1 MTDTASPQLYS
12 PRDVRF
18 LVACLMLALLM
29 VAFNQ
34 TLLSTALPTIAG
46 ELGGA
51 DRIAWVVSGFVLTST
66 ASMPIYGSLSDV
78 VGRRGLLALA
88 IVIFTGG
95 SVAAAL
101 ATTMDGLIVCRLIQG
116 VGGGGLL
123 VLSQTILADAV
134 PARERAKYAGVFG
147 AVWAVASVIGPLLG
161 GWFTDGPGWNWAF
174 WLNVPIGAIA
184 LGLTLRFVKPSQS
197 RLRPEPDFFGI
208 IFLLIGTTTVVLLA
222 TWAGTVFEWNSPETV
237 GMAAIS
243 LASATGF
250 VFAEYRAVQPIM
262 SLKLF
267 RDRTFVLA
275 TGAAL
280 LVSGIAMFAVVTYLP
295 VYVQMV
301 MGLNATESGLILI
314 PMIGSILV
322 SSAVTGYTV
331 TRTGRYKLIPI
342 VGSVIVG
349 IALVLMSTMDASTT
363 VFEVCAYSA
372 LMGAG
377 LGTVTQLL
385 VLIVQNALPAI
396 MVGSATASNNY
407 FRQVGAAVGI
417 SAVGSAF
424 TATLAT
430 TLAGTRIGDTAV
442 AVDLETLT
450 PSVLAQM
457 PVTLQSEVA
466 EAYSAALP
474 PLFLL
479 LSPLALVATVLLAF
493 LETKPL
499 ANHQK
504 ATGDAEYEI

>member
-1 MTDTASPQLYS
+1 
-12 PRDVRF
+12 
-18 LVACLMLALLM
+18 MLTLLM

-34 TLLSTALPTIAG
+34 TVLSTALPTIAG

-51 DRIAWVVSGFVLTST
+51 DRIVWVVSGFVLTST
-66 ASMPIYGSLSDV
+66 ASMPIYGSLSDI

-88 IVIFTGG
+88 IVIFMGG

-101 ATTMDGLIVCRLIQG
+101 ATTMDFLVLCRLVQG

-123 VLSQTILADAV
+123 VLSQIILADAV
-134 PARERAKYAGVFG
+134 PPRERAKYAGVFG
-147 AVWAVASVIGPLLG
+147 AVWAVASIVGPLLG

-174 WLNVPIGAIA
+174 WLNVPIGVIA
-184 LGLTLRFVKPSQS
+184 LGLTLRYVKPSRS
-197 RLRPEPDFFGI
+197 LLRPQPDLFGI
-208 IFLLIGTTTVVLLA
+208 VFLLIGTTAVVLLA
-222 TWAGTVFEWNSPETV
+222 TWAGTVFAWNSPETI

-243 LASATGF
+243 LASAIGF
-250 VFAEYRAVQPIM
+250 VIAERRALHPIM
-262 SLKLF
+262 SLRLF

-275 TGAAL
+275 TGSAL
-280 LVSGIAMFAVVTYLP
+280 LVSGVAMFAVVTYLP
-295 VYVQMV
+295 IYVQMV
-301 MGLNATESGLILI
+301 MGLGATESGLILI

-342 VGSVIVG
+342 VGSAIVG
-349 IALVLMSTMDASTT
+349 IALMLMSTMDASTT

-385 VLIVQNALPAI
+385 VLIVQNALPAF

-430 TLAGTRIGDTAV
+430 TLAGTPIGHSIT
-442 AVDLETLT
+442 VDLETLT

-457 PVTLQSEVA
+457 PDAAQSAVA

-479 LSPLALVATVLLAF
+479 LSPLVMVATVLLVF
-493 LETKPL
+493 LESKPL
-499 ANHQK
+499 ANHET
-504 ATGDAEYEI
+504 AAGDAKNEV